1 MKRYVHYLSLLL
13 LTLTAIACSPND
25 ESISPVTPHGA
36 QPMRIEVTAQPFAPG
51 DEEARTRGHDYYWG
65 DEFRFEKDEQ
75 IGIIGIKNGTV
86 IYNNY
91 AYKYNGSSWSPVDD
105 AKFCYFEQGM
115 KYIAYYPYS
124 SKMDGKKSKE
134 EILAA
139 FEVPTTQSS
148 PIPSPLIRDE
158 IDLMYS
164 EVSPTTSTLS
174 FEMEHALV
182 LLLFPFPQAKL
193 EWDGQTLYSTFDKN
207 EISNPSF
214 TVDGVKYTINMDN
227 NVGNIKLL
235 VKPGSNIKIV
245 CGVSVNNIG
254 YGPLSCESQVVLKA
268 NTSYTVRRKFKI
280 PSDDMTKEGTKFCMR
295 QSDNFG
301 FPCPVA
307 NMPEGCIKIGTVAVA
322 GSTAMKGAVM
332 CQKDLAV
339 SFENDNGQTEWAT
352 ICNQFDYTP
361 YNQQTYYTKSNSGKT
376 ADKWRGYVVS
386 DFVYNGKYCTSYSN
400 TSNDDVINALGG
412 TRNPAMN
419 NFSYQGFTRSY
430 NVVNNTALRDKFPV
444 FKPLYDVNSELYKQT
459 PSNTSKWFLPG
470 ILEHNLIKS
479 YFEGKTQWL
488 TDYPTN
494 RARYPCFV
502 MSYNYQSWGLATVYN
517 DAKNVKQDARYLLA
531 F

>member
-1 MKRYVHYLSLLL
+1 MKRYAHYLSLLL
-13 LTLTAIACSPND
+13 LTLTAVACSPDD
-25 ESISPVTPHGA
+25 EDSSPMTPHGA
-36 QPMRIEVTAQPFAPG
+36 QPMQIEVTTQPFAPG
-51 DEEARTRGHDYYWG
+51 DEEAQTRGHDYYWG
-65 DEFRFEKDEQ
+65 DEFRFESDEQ

-86 IYNNY
+86 IINNY
-91 AYKYNGSSWSPVDD
+91 AYKYSGSSWSPVDD

-139 FEVPTTQSS
+139 FELPTTQSS
-148 PIPSPLIRDE
+148 PTPNPLIRDE

-174 FEMEHALV
+174 FKMEHALT

-214 TVDGVKYTINMDN
+214 TVGGVKYTINMDN

-254 YGPLSCESQVVLKA
+254 YGPLSCETQVTLKA
-268 NTSYTVRRKFKI
+268 NTSYTVRRRCKI
-280 PSDDMTKEGTKFCMR
+280 PSDDMTKKGTKFCMR

-301 FPCPVA
+301 FPCPVT
-307 NMPEGCIKIGTVAVA
+307 NMPDGCIKIGTVAVA
-322 GSTAMKGAVM
+322 GSAAMRGALM
-332 CQKDLAV
+332 CQKDFAV
-339 SFENDNGQTEWAT
+339 NIENDDGSSKWEYICKAT
-352 ICNQFDYTP
+352 YYTP
-361 YNQQTYYTKSNSGKT
+361 YNKQTYYTKSGSGK
-376 ADKWRGYVVS
+376 AAEEWRGYVVS

-412 TRNPAMN
+412 TKNPAIRDII
-419 NFSYQGFTRSY
+419 YQGFVRSY
-430 NVVNNTALRDKFPV
+430 NVVKNTTLRDKFPV

-470 ILEHNLIKS
+470 ILEQNLVKS
-479 YFEGKTQWL
+479 AYPDKAQWL
-488 TDYPTN
+488 TDYPTD
-494 RARYPCFV
+494 RARYPFYF
-502 MSYNYQSWGLATVYN
+502 MGDNYQSWGLSTVYN
-517 DAKNVKQDARYLLA
+517 DARNIKEDARYLLA